1 MKEQRLAYLFIL
13 PAVLVIL
20 TSTLFPILNGLT
32 NAFRFVNT
40 KPNPR
45 NGEFAGLENFIFILG
60 DAGFHDAIIVTL
72 LFTILSVIA
81 TVLVSLGIALA
92 LTKRDWLSVAIRS
105 MLVLP
110 FAMSAALVGYTWRLM
125 FNDRFG
131 LFAEILDFV
140 PGFKDANWLN
150 DPVLTLAVLIA
161 SDVWNWAPFLA
172 LFFIAAL
179 LAVPRD
185 AQEAARVD
193 GANSLRVF
201 RDVTLP
207 SIMPMFGIVILLKTI
222 FALKMFDQ
230 IYTLTKGAPGT
241 QTLGFYTYF
250 YSQKYYDV
258 GGSAAISFFLIIPM
272 GLLAWLYIKLLLRR

>member
-1 MKEQRLAYLFIL
+1 MNEQRLAYLFLL
-13 PAVLVIL
+13 PAVVVIL
-20 TSTLFPILNGLT
+20 ASTFFPIFSGLI

-40 KPNPR
+40 KPHPR
-45 NGEFAGLENFIFILG
+45 NGEFAGLDNFLFIIG
-60 DAGFHDAIIVTL
+60 DAGFHDAIVVTILFTVISVIVTVVISL
-72 LFTILSVIA
+72 L
-81 TVLVSLGIALA
+81 IALV
-92 LTKRDWLSVAIRS
+92 LSQQDWLSTAVRS
-105 MLVLP
+105 ILVLP

-131 LFAEILDFV
+131 LFAEMFDFI
-140 PGFKDANWLN
+140 PGFRDANWLN

-193 GANSLRVF
+193 GANGLRVF
-201 RDVTLP
+201 WDVTLP

-230 IYTLTKGAPGT
+230 IYTLSKGAPGT

-258 GGSAAISFFLIIPM
+258 GGSAAISFFLIVPM
-272 GLLAWLYIKLLLRR
+272 GFLAWFYIKMLLRR

>member
-1 MKEQRLAYLFIL
+1 MFLL
-13 PAVLVIL
+13 PALIVIL
-20 TSTLFPILNGLT
+20 SSTFFPIFAGLI

-45 NGEFAGLENFIFILG
+45 NGEYVGLENFVFILG
-60 DAGFHDAIIVTL
+60 DAGFHGAVVVTTI
-72 LFTILSVIA
+72 FTILSVVI
-81 TVLVSLGIALA
+81 TVLVALLIALA
-92 LTKRDWLSVAIRS
+92 LARQNWFCTVIRS

-125 FNDRFG
+125 FNDRYG
-131 LFAEILDFV
+131 LFAEMFDFV

-150 DPVLTLAVLIA
+150 DPVLTLAVLVA

-241 QTLGFYTYF
+241 QTLGFYTYY

-258 GGSAAISFFLIIPM
+258 GGSAAISFFLILPM
-272 GLLAWLYIKLLLRR
+272 GLLAWLYIKMLLRQ